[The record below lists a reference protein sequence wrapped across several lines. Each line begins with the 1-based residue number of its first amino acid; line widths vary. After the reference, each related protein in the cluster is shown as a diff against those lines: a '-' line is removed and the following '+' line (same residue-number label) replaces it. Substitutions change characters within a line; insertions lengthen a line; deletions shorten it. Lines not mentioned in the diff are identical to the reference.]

1 MKNKGITLISLVIT
15 IIILGIIGTVTIYTG
30 INTITAAKLKRFT
43 AEMEI
48 IRLKCNE
55 LLEEGITIEELLAR
69 GQDIAIL
76 SSNKLEKINN
86 VLQKVTNSTNTEGYV
101 YFNSLGLQ
109 NLGIASVNREVIINF
124 NDKVIIDINGVKDEN
139 DEYIYTIEWTSNAV
153 LAINEKVQSIA
164 LDNTSYTLTIG
175 KIFTLTPIITPSNA
189 NNKKVTW
196 SSSDESVATV
206 ASNGVVTGISKGT
219 ATITAT
225 TQDGG
230 KVASCVVTVVDEPKV
245 TLSATT
251 GEIEAEKTL
260 VLTATLNVEATQ
272 DIVWSSSDNTIAT
285 VEGSG
290 TNNSTGTI
298 TGIKEGGPVTI
309 TATYGDKTATCS
321 VTVTPAMISFIIEG
335 VNYSCEKYNNGELTD
350 WEYWCNS
357 PHNTIGAVIDE
368 ELRICVNGNIMSLN
382 IPTMGGYAWVYS
394 NNTLL
399 EGREYSLENPDVP
412 PPY

>member
-1 MKNKGITLISLVIT
+1 MKNKGITLVSLVIT
-15 IIILGIIGTVTIYTG
+15 IIVLGIIGTVTIYTG

-109 NLGIASVNREVIINF
+109 NLGVASVNREVIINF

-153 LAINEKVQSIA
+153 LATNENVQSIA

-196 SSSDESVATV
+196 TSNNESVATV
-206 ASNGVVTGISKGT
+206 TQDGVVTGISKGT

-225 TQDGG
+225 TEDGG
-230 KVASCVVTVVDEPKV
+230 RVASCVVTVVEPIIPKV

-260 VLTATLNVEATQ
+260 ILTATLNVEATQ

-290 TNNSTGTI
+290 ASNSTGTI

-321 VTVTPAMISFIIEG
+321 VKVTEKLIRFTIDGKEYYSIEG
-335 VNYSCEKYNNGELTD
+335 WDWYTWTNSSYNVDNYSINKSSMITNKDGDKLVFGLWNHPVLGLSEGCVTTEDYIY
-350 WEYWCNS
+350 EY
-357 PHNTIGAVIDE
+357 E
-368 ELRICVNGNIMSLN
+368 
-382 IPTMGGYAWVYS
+382 Y
-394 NNTLL
+394 TLQ
-399 EGREYSLENPDVP
+399 E
-412 PPY
+412 